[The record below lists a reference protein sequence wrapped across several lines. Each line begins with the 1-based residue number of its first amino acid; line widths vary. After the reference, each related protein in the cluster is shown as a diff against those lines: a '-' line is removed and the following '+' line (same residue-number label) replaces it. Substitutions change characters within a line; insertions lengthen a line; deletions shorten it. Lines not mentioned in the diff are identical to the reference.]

1 MTDAPPSRAGE
12 PAMHLHESRDGP
24 VLTLTIDY
32 PARRNALAL
41 PLRER
46 MAAVLEAAEGDATV
60 RAIILTGA
68 GGVFCSGGDI
78 SGMDV
83 SSALSGRERLR
94 RVHRVIR
101 LLAAG
106 SKPVVAAV
114 EGWCVGAGLS
124 VACASDVIVAAEDA
138 TFMAGFGK
146 VGLMPDLGLPYT
158 LPARIGAGRAKQL
171 FLFHRQIGAAEA
183 ERIGLVD
190 EVVAPG
196 QVLAVATERA
206 RFLAEQAPAPMALTK
221 AMLAAGLD
229 AALEVE
235 RHYQTTLFLTADHA
249 EGRDA
254 FLSKRAPR
262 FTGA

>member
-1 MTDAPPSRAGE
+1 MTDAPAPE
-12 PAMHLHESRDGP
+12 MHLHEARDGA

-46 MAAVLEAAEGDATV
+46 LAAVLEAVEGDPSI
-60 RAIILTGA
+60 RAIIVTGA
-68 GGVFCSGGDI
+68 GGIFCSGGDI
-78 SGMDV
+78 AGMDV
-83 SSALSGRERLR
+83 SSALNGRERLR

-101 LLAAG
+101 FLAAG
-106 SKPVVAAV
+106 SNPVVAAV

-124 VACASDVIVAAEDA
+124 VACACDVIVAAEDA
-138 TFMAGFGK
+138 KFMAGFGK

-190 EVVAPG
+190 EVVPKG
-196 QVLAVATERA
+196 QALAVAGERA

-235 RHYQTTLFLTADHA
+235 RHYQTTLFLSADHA

-254 FLSKRAPR
+254 FMGKREPKFR
-262 FTGA
+262 GG